1 MEDGDWSSADE
12 YCEKV
17 LDLDPECAQAYLGKL
32 MAELHIRRQE
42 ALANQK
48 QPFDKSNNYQKV
60 MRFGDEALRGTLEG
74 YIAHIR
80 QRNEEARLNGLY
92 DDARR
97 RMDAADSETVY
108 KQAGEIFSKIP
119 SYRDADELRRQC
131 LEQAEV
137 CRKEAIYN
145 GAVDIMTQETP
156 NALRKAAKQ
165 LAEIPGWRDAD
176 QLRAYCLTQADELKA
191 EAQRRAEEERLAAEK
206 RAEEERIAAEKRAE
220 EERLAA
226 EQKAKEDAAEKERK
240 KKAAVKRAVIALLA
254 VILAVAAILVVR
266 HINASAAYNKAEAY
280 LADGDVAHAIG
291 CFRKAGNY
299 KDAKTQSVPLIKTLS
314 GSIAAS
320 WECVMGVERD
330 GTVVVAE
337 SKGEKGNVSG
347 WRDIVAVAT
356 GYYHSIGLKEDGT
369 VVATGGNECGACNV
383 SRWTDIVAISAG
395 GTYSVGLKAD
405 GTVVTAG
412 WNYGNVS
419 QWADIIAVAAGSEHM
434 LGLKADGTVLA
445 SGNNEYGQ
453 CDVSGWTDIVAVAA
467 GYYYSIG
474 LKSDGTVVTTG
485 DNKHGQRD
493 VSGWTDIVA
502 VAAGGWHSLGLK
514 ADGSAVIAG
523 LYADEQCGV
532 SEWTDVVAV
541 AAGWLYTLGLKA
553 DGTVVAT
560 GNDGYWQRAVSGWTD
575 IGIPMR

>member
-1 MEDGDWSSADE
+1 MSKLGFMQDLIRGIKKLTEADKPAAKETVVVQETAANTAPLLKRAFIFLEDGDWSSADE
-12 YCEKV
+12 YCERV
-17 LDLDPECAQAYLGKL
+17 LDLDPENAQAYLGEL
-32 MAELHIRRQE
+32 MAELHVRRQE

-48 QPFDKSNNYQKV
+48 QPFDKSNNHQKV

-74 YIAHIR
+74 YSNHIK
-80 QRNEEARLNGLY
+80 QRNEEARLSGLY

-108 KQAGEIFSKIP
+108 KQAAEIFSKIP

-131 LEQAEV
+131 LEQAEI

-145 GAVDIMTQETP
+145 GAVDIVTQETP
-156 NALRKAAKQ
+156 NALRNAAKQ
-165 LAEIPGWRDAD
+165 LAKIPGWRDAD
-176 QLRAYCLTQADELKA
+176 QLRAYYLTQADKLE
-191 EAQRRAEEERLAAEK
+191 AEEQRG
-206 RAEEERIAAEKRAE
+206 AEEERIAAEKRAE

-266 HINASAAYNKAEAY
+266 HIKASAAYNKAEAY

-467 GYYYSIG
+467 G
-474 LKSDGTVVTTG
+474 
-485 DNKHGQRD
+485 
-493 VSGWTDIVA
+493 
-502 VAAGGWHSLGLK
+502 GWHSLGLK

-560 GNDGYWQRAVSGWTD
+560 GNDGYWQCTVSGWTD